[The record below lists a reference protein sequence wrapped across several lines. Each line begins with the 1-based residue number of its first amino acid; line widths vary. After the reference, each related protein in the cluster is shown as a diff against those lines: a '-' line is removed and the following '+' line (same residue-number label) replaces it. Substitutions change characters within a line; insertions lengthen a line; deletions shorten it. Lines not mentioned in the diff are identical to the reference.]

1 MNYFLTGLCI
11 GLTYLM
17 YSEVDAP
24 LVVHFILAYM
34 MGAINVMLVLLATN
48 KP

>member
-1 MNYFLTGLCI
+1 MKYFITWLCI
-11 GLTYLM
+11 GLAYLV
-17 YSEVDAP
+17 YSVVAAP